1 MEVPFNE
8 IVTGRKCFFILP
20 DLSLMPEAYVQ
31 DFFALGYE
39 CYYIGNDGRTTIQ
52 KKIDSILK
60 LFKDVILFINIDY
73 EIPDLRWSEY
83 LRELI
88 TTKKATTEQ
97 IGIMFSK
104 RQSTVEKEN
113 IEQIFFKELEL
124 KRGYIQLEFQKKF
137 NGELIARALFNNQA
151 QGRRKTIRALCSN
164 ACTYKFTYGEKNDA
178 ISGSLQDIS
187 LSHFTILMED
197 QPLPVKLYEKVQK
210 IHFNIRGSF
219 FQSDA
224 ILVMERKISETN
236 TLYVFSFV
244 TSAGGTGVD
253 ERTKETLVPVL
264 YSMISSNCL
273 KLLEQE
279 YRKEDDVPAAQEEPA
294 VEADKE
300 ASAEAVPEVKISAEQ
315 EMDPEIAALGEE
327 PEKEEPAKEESA
339 KEEPEE
345 KTE

>member
-1 MEVPFNE
+1 MEIPFNE

-224 ILVMERKISETN
+224 ILVMERKISETS

-279 YRKEDDVPAAQEEPA
+279 YRREDDPQPAQEEVA
-294 VEADKE
+294 KEADKE
-300 ASAEAVPEVKISAEQ
+300 ENKVAEVKISAEQ

-327 PEKEEPAKEESA
+327 PEKEESEPQKEES
-339 KEEPEE
+339 EE
-345 KTE
+345 KTEE